1 MIPLYGLLWSMGFIF
16 WLILLS
22 AALSLRM
29 GRPANA
35 LICLPFILLFATLC
49 IATPVATEFRYAYAA
64 FYALPLLI
72 LSPFVHDRQL

>member
-1 MIPLYGLLWSMGFIF
+1 MGFIF